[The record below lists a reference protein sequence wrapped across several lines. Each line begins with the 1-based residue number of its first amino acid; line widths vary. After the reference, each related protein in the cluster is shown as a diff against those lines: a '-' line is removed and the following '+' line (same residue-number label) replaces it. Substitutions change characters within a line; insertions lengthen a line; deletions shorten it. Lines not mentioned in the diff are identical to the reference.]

1 MITPSIVGKHLEEV
15 EERAVVDADATKGEQ

>member
-1 MITPSIVGKHLEEV
+1 MITASTAGKHLEEV